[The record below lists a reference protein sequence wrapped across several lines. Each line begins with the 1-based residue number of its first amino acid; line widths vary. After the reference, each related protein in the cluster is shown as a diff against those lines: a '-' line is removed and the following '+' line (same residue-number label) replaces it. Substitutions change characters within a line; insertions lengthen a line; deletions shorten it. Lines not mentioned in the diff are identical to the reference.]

1 MVDPNCNGELLD
13 VEDGVKRITF
23 KLPLGIDHVHC
34 YLLRALDGSWIL
46 VDTGLGSVDAEA
58 TWRPVLDALDA
69 PVERIVV
76 THAHPDH
83 VGGAAEAAALTGATV
98 FQGRIDNARGEAIWG
113 RTRVEGLFDEFQRA
127 HGVPEG
133 DLGTGGLTIR
143 LPSSPQLLDEGDAF
157 DGWRVL
163 VLPGHAD
170 GHIVLERDGLLVAG
184 DTILGTITPHVGV
197 YPRGRDDPLADY
209 VQSLERIAE
218 LRPRLALPGHG
229 PLLADAAGRA
239 REIAAHHADRLDT
252 TAATLAA
259 GPRTAHEVSAAVF
272 EHVPVAQMRFAL
284 TETVAHL
291 ERLVRLGRARRLEG
305 HPVRF
310 AA

>member
-13 VEDGVKRITF
+13 VEDGVKRVTF

-34 YLLRALDGSWIL
+34 YLLRARDGSWIL

-58 TWRPVLDALDA
+58 TWRPVLEALDA

-98 FQGRIDNARGEAIWG
+98 FQGRIDNARGEAVWG
-113 RTRVEGLFDEFQRA
+113 STRREGAFDVFLRS
-127 HGVPEG
+127 HGVPETG
-133 DLGTGGLTIR
+133 LGSGLTIR
-143 LPSSPQLLDEGDAF
+143 LPVAPELLDEGDAL
-157 DGWRVL
+157 DGWRVF

-170 GHIVLERDGLLVAG
+170 GHIVLERDGVLVAG
-184 DTILGTITPHVGV
+184 DTILGEITPHVGV
-197 YPRGRDDPLADY
+197 YPGGLADPLEDF
-209 VQSLERIAE
+209 VHSLERIAE

-229 PLLADAAGRA
+229 PLLDDAAGRA
-239 REIAAHHADRLDT
+239 REIVAHHADRLDT
-252 TAATLAA
+252 TAAALAA
-259 GPRTAHEVSAAVF
+259 EPRTAHQVSEDVF
-272 EHVPVAQMRFAL
+272 KHVPAAQMRFAL